1 MKSPVSGD
9 GDLWRDLEKA
19 LGYSFR
25 DKALLVNAMT
35 HTSFANE
42 YSPAACPDNERL
54 EFLGDAVLDLVVS
67 EHLMEA
73 LPTSNEGELSRIRA
87 DVVAMSSLAGLASKL
102 GLGPSLLL
110 GKGEFGSGGREKPG
124 LLADALEALFG
135 AVFVDGGYE
144 AAKSVLLPLVVPIL
158 RQASADAGQ
167 DYKSRLQE
175 ILQANR
181 KELPVYRVTGTRG
194 PDHDP
199 VYLVEVLIGDRVYG
213 SGEGRTKKT
222 AEQNAA
228 QATLLLL
235 DKAS

>member
-35 HTSFANE
+35 HKSFANE

-67 EHLMEA
+67 EHLMDA

-228 QATLLLL
+228 QATLQLL

>member
-35 HTSFANE
+35 HKSFANE

-67 EHLMEA
+67 EHLMDA
-73 LPTSNEGELSRIRA
+73 LPTSNEGELSRIRS
-87 DVVAMSSLAGLASKL
+87 DVVAMSSLAGLARKL

-213 SGEGRTKKT
+213 TGEGRTKKT

-228 QATLLLL
+228 QATLQLL

>member
-1 MKSPVSGD
+1 MNSPVSGD

-35 HTSFANE
+35 HKSFANE

-67 EHLMEA
+67 EHLMDA

-102 GLGPSLLL
+102 GLGQSLLL

-228 QATLLLL
+228 QATLQLL

>member
-35 HTSFANE
+35 HKSFANE

-144 AAKSVLLPLVVPIL
+144 AAKSVLLPLVVPLL

-228 QATLLLL
+228 QATLQLL

>member
-1 MKSPVSGD
+1 MNSPVSGD

-35 HTSFANE
+35 HKSFANE

-228 QATLLLL
+228 QATLQLL

>member
-35 HTSFANE
+35 HKSFANE

-144 AAKSVLLPLVVPIL
+144 AAKSVLLPLIVPVL

-228 QATLLLL
+228 QATLQLL

>member
-1 MKSPVSGD
+1 MISPVSGD

-35 HTSFANE
+35 HKSFANE

-67 EHLMEA
+67 EHLMDA

-87 DVVAMSSLAGLASKL
+87 DVVAMSSLAGLARKL

-144 AAKSVLLPLVVPIL
+144 AAKSVLLPLVVPLL

-228 QATLLLL
+228 QATLQLL

>member
-35 HTSFANE
+35 HKSFANE

-67 EHLMEA
+67 EHLMDA
-73 LPTSNEGELSRIRA
+73 LPTSNEGELSRIRS
-87 DVVAMSSLAGLASKL
+87 DVVAMSSLAGLARKL

-124 LLADALEALFG
+124 LLADALEAQFG
-135 AVFVDGGYE
+135 AVCVDGGYE

-213 SGEGRTKKT
+213 TGEGRTKKT

-228 QATLLLL
+228 QATLQLL

>member
-1 MKSPVSGD
+1 MISPVSGD

-35 HTSFANE
+35 HKSFANE

-144 AAKSVLLPLVVPIL
+144 AAKSVLLPLVVPLL

-228 QATLLLL
+228 QATLQLL

>member
-25 DKALLVNAMT
+25 DKTLLVNAMT

-42 YSPAACPDNERL
+42 CPQAACPHNERL

-67 EHLMEA
+67 EYLMEA
-73 LPTSNEGELSRIRA
+73 LPVSNEGELSRLRA
-87 DVVAMSSLAGLASKL
+87 DVVAMPSLAGLASKL
-102 GLGPSLLL
+102 GVGPNLLL

-124 LLADALEALFG
+124 LLADALEALLG
-135 AVFVDGGYE
+135 AVFIDGGYE
-144 AAKSVLLPLVVPIL
+144 AAKAVVLPLVVPL
-158 RQASADAGQ
+158 LSQASADAGQ
-167 DYKSRLQE
+167 DHKSRLQE
-175 ILQANR
+175 ILQASR
-181 KELPVYRVTGTRG
+181 KELPVYKVTGTSG

-213 SGEGRTKKT
+213 TGEGRTKKT

-228 QATLLLL
+228 QATLQLL
-235 DKAS
+235 DKAP

>member
-35 HTSFANE
+35 HKSFANE

-73 LPTSNEGELSRIRA
+73 LPTSKEGELSRIRA

-213 SGEGRTKKT
+213 TGEGRTKKT

-228 QATLLLL
+228 QATLQLL

>member
-35 HTSFANE
+35 HKSFANE

-67 EHLMEA
+67 EHLMDA
-73 LPTSNEGELSRIRA
+73 LPTSNEGELSRIRS
-87 DVVAMSSLAGLASKL
+87 DVVAMSSLAGLARKL

-158 RQASADAGQ
+158 RQAAADAGQ

-213 SGEGRTKKT
+213 TGEGRTKKT

-228 QATLLLL
+228 QATLQLL